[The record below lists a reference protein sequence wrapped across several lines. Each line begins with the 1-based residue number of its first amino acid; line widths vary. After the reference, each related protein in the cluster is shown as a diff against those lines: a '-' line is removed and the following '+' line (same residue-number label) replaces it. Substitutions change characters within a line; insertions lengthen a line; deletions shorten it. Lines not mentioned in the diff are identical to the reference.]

1 MFGTLILM
9 FLCKK
14 IYIHISDGSGA
25 LEKEEEFV
33 QRCMESLVHASGS
46 LQGNPESG
54 LQVIQRG
61 LVLLTNHLESFR
73 KRYAYHLRNW
83 QQEGQGITSHQKSL
97 QDKNSTPIRV
107 VLQPAGA
114 SEKTTVEML
123 SSDLVAELRA
133 EVARWW
139 EQMQRQHQLR
149 QQQQQQ
155 AGGQGSG
162 QSGGAML
169 TPILGAMLGDGPI
182 RMITQGQE
190 LTSDVDE
197 KNLAEMQFKDMQVC
211 LRSQHYAIWP
221 KTFGYTR

>member
-1 MFGTLILM
+1 MNAYIKIL
-9 FLCKK
+9 FFPV
-14 IYIHISDGSGA
+14 GSGA

-33 QRCMESLVHASGS
+33 QRCMGNLVNASGH
-46 LQGNPESG
+46 LLDNPESG

-61 LVLLTNHLESFR
+61 LILLTNHLESFR

-83 QQEGQGITSHQKSL
+83 QQEGYGITSHQKSL
-97 QDKNSTPIRV
+97 QDKSSTPLRV

-114 SEKTTVEML
+114 SENTTIEML

-155 AGGQGSG
+155 QLNQGEGQTST
-162 QSGGAML
+162 SAML

-190 LTSDVDE
+190 LTADVDE
-197 KNLAEMQFKDMQVC
+197 KTLAEMQFKDMQVWQC
-211 LRSQHYAIWP
+211 
-221 KTFGYTR
+221 